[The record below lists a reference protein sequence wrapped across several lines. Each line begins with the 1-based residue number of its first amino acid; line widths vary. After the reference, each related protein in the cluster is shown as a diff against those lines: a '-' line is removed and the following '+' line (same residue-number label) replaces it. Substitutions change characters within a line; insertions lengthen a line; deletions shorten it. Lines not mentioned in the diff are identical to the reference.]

1 MKAGRPRLEVD
12 EQLIFSL
19 RAKRWG
25 YRRIAKA
32 HTEKAGYVSP
42 GTVRNII
49 KASGN
54 LSGNGQQE
62 FANGIKHKL
71 GDEG

>member
-19 RAKRWG
+19 RAEGWG
-25 YRRIAKA
+25 YRRIAKT
-32 HTEKAGYVSP
+32 HSEKAGYVSAS
-42 GTVRNII
+42 TVRNII
-49 KASGN
+49 KASSSI
-54 LSGNGQQE
+54 SGSGQHE

-71 GDEG
+71 SGDG